1 MLPVNGGGRH
11 NLGGDS
17 DNSGEQ
23 QELWSKASREDPSLA
38 ASYLRGLGQEPY
50 LLRPPFLL

>member
-23 QELWSKASREDPSLA
+23 QELWSKASGEDPSLA

-50 LLRPPFLL
+50 LPRPPFLL